1 MGDVIPGG
9 TISQTCA
16 PLDTEQFRSVA
27 GLQSADTE
35 LNPFLPF
42 SWARAE
48 HSRSK
53 EKGTEDELFAL
64 LDITYDYSAN
74 VATLE
79 QISVRRQKEESEAQY
94 TKRSHDV
101 YNKRFKEVKANS
113 YDRVV
118 KLMGYVKRL
127 GLPQELWP
135 KEMEVGGDKP
145 NRD

>member
-1 MGDVIPGG
+1 MEE
-9 TISQTCA
+9 QNK
-16 PLDTEQFRSVA
+16 PL
-27 GLQSADTE
+27 
-35 LNPFLPF
+35 
-42 SWARAE
+42 
-48 HSRSK
+48 SK
-53 EKGTEDELFAL
+53 EEWQDLKDELFAL

-79 QISVRRQKEESEAQY
+79 QIGVRRQKDESEARF

-118 KLMGYVKRL
+118 KLVSYVKRL
-127 GLPQELWP
+127 GLPKEMWP

-145 NRD
+145 GKE